1 MVDEKDF
8 LKRKIRQIS
17 YFGFADA
24 APNDPLYQEAFEVA
38 KYLTE
43 KGYVAINGGGPGTM
57 RAVSEGAKAAKGT
70 AVGVT
75 FYPKDITNFEG
86 RDKENPIDIEVKTK
100 NYLERTLKLL
110 EMGDAYVVFRG
121 GTGTI
126 SEFGMAWGLARL
138 YFGHHKPLLLYGE
151 FWNNV
156 IKSFVD
162 NMRIRPEELK
172 VYKVVSTPEEAYQ
185 AILHL
190 EGVLAENNHTHKD
203 EKPFQ
208 L

>member
-1 MVDEKDF
+1 MDRDF
-8 LKRKIRQIS
+8 DKRKIKQIA

-24 APNDPLYQEAFEVA
+24 APNDPLYKEAFEVS
-38 KYLTE
+38 KYLTG
-43 KGYVAINGGGPGTM
+43 KGFVAINGGGPGTM
-57 RAVSEGAKAAKGT
+57 RAVSEGAKEAHGT
-70 AVGVT
+70 AIGVT
-75 FYPKDITNFEG
+75 FYPKDISNFEG
-86 RDKENPIDIEVKTK
+86 RDVNNPIDVEIKTK

-110 EMGDAYVVFRG
+110 ELGDAYVVFRG

-126 SEFGMAWGLARL
+126 SEFGMAWGLGRL

-151 FWNNV
+151 YWNN
-156 IKSFVD
+156 IINTFVD

-172 VYKVVSTPEEAYQ
+172 VFQVVNSPEEAFKALNMFEELLQ
-185 AILHL
+185 KQ
-190 EGVLAENNHTHKD
+190 NHNHKD

>member
-1 MVDEKDF
+1 MDRDF
-8 LKRKIRQIS
+8 DKRKIKQIA

-24 APNDPLYQEAFEVA
+24 APNDPLYKEAFEVS
-38 KYLTE
+38 KYLTG
-43 KGYVAINGGGPGTM
+43 KGFVAINGGGPGTM
-57 RAVSEGAKAAKGT
+57 RAVSEGAKEAYGT
-70 AVGVT
+70 AIGVT
-75 FYPKDITNFEG
+75 FYPKDISNFEG
-86 RDKENPIDIEVKTK
+86 RDINNPIDVEIKTK

-110 EMGDAYVVFRG
+110 ELGDAYVVFRG

-126 SEFGMAWGLARL
+126 SEFGMAWGLGRL

-151 FWNNV
+151 YWNN
-156 IKSFVD
+156 IINTFVD

-172 VYKVVSTPEEAYQ
+172 VFRIVNSPEEAYKALNMFEELLQ
-185 AILHL
+185 KQ
-190 EGVLAENNHTHKD
+190 NHSHKD